1 MANPITSRI
10 RSSGIMIIIL
20 SLVTG
25 CSLTPSWIFDR
36 SKVGDGAP
44 SRQLNPSQILDAV
57 PKAEPRSRSG
67 NPSSYT
73 VLGRTYYVMNDS
85 HGYKERGIASW
96 YGTKFHG
103 QRTSSGETYNMY
115 AMTAAHKTLPL
126 PTYVRVIN
134 LQNGRAAVVKVND
147 RGPFHDNRLIDLSYA
162 AATKLGI
169 NGTGTGLVEVQAL
182 DPNQGIP
189 TPTRNNIAIRE
200 DATLFLQV
208 GAFIARNKAERL
220 LERLR
225 GPMNNQ
231 VRIQMAVNYTQTIY
245 RVQVGPMQTI
255 DQTDA
260 ASMQLAQLGIR
271 DMHLIVE

>member
-1 MANPITSRI
+1 MDNYSVSWI
-10 RSSGIMIIIL
+10 RPFFIIVVIFL
-20 SLVTG
+20 ITG
-25 CSLTPSWIFDR
+25 CTLTPSWIFDR

-44 SRQLNPSQILDAV
+44 SGGMDISKIQNAV

-73 VLGRTYYVMNDS
+73 VLGRTYHVMSDS
-85 HGYKERGIASW
+85 RGYKERGVASW

-103 QRTSSGETYNMY
+103 KRTSSGETYNMY

-134 LQNGRAAVVKVND
+134 LKNGREAIVKVND
-147 RGPFHDNRLIDLSYA
+147 RGPFHDNRVIDLSYA

-169 NGTGTGLVEVQAL
+169 TGTGTGLVEVQAL
-182 DPNQGIP
+182 DPAMGVP
-189 TPTRNNIAIRE
+189 RPTRNNITIRG

-208 GAFIARNKAERL
+208 GAFIDRNNAERL
-220 LERLR
+220 MERLR
-225 GPMNNQ
+225 GPMNNK
-231 VRIQMAVNYTQTIY
+231 VRIQMAVNFAQTVY
-245 RVQVGPMQTI
+245 RVQVGPMYTI
-255 DQTDA
+255 DQADNT
-260 ASMQLAQLGIR
+260 SMQLAQLGIR

>member
-1 MANPITSRI
+1 MDNRIEPRI
-10 RSSGIMIIIL
+10 RFSIVIIL
-20 SLVTG
+20 ASLVTG

-44 SRQLNPSQILDAV
+44 SGGVDMSRIQDAI

-73 VLGRTYYVMNDS
+73 VLGRTYHVMGDS
-85 HGYKERGIASW
+85 GGYTERGVASW

-103 QRTSSGETYNMY
+103 QRTSSGETYDMY

-134 LQNGRAAVVKVND
+134 LQNGREAVVKVND

-169 NGTGTGLVEVQAL
+169 TGTGTGLVEVQAL
-182 DPNQGIP
+182 DPAKGMP
-189 TPTRNNIAIRE
+189 RPTRNNIAIKG

-208 GAFIARNKAERL
+208 GAFVDRSNAERL
-220 LERLR
+220 MRRLSS
-225 GPMNNQ
+225 PMRNQ
-231 VRIQMAVNYTQTIY
+231 VRIQTVPSYNQILY
-245 RVQVGPMQTI
+245 RVQVGPMYSI
-255 DQTDA
+255 DQADST
-260 ASMQLAQLGIR
+260 SMQLAQLGIR
-271 DMHLIVE
+271 DMHLIIE

>member
-1 MANPITSRI
+1 MDNRSKTWI
-10 RSSGIMIIIL
+10 RSSIATIL
-20 SLVTG
+20 ASLITG
-25 CSLTPSWIFDR
+25 CTLTPSWIFDR

-44 SRQLNPSQILDAV
+44 AGGMNISQIRDAV

-73 VLGRTYYVMNDS
+73 VLGKTYHVMSNS
-85 HGYKERGIASW
+85 HGYKEQGVASW

-103 QRTSSGETYNMY
+103 QRTSSGETYDMY
-115 AMTAAHKTLPL
+115 AMTAAHTTLPL

-134 LQNGRAAVVKVND
+134 LQNGREAIVKVND

-169 NGTGTGLVEVQAL
+169 TATGTGLVEVQAL
-182 DPNQGIP
+182 DPTKGMP
-189 TPTRNNIAIRE
+189 RPTRNNLALKG

-208 GAFIARNKAERL
+208 GAFIDRNNAEKL

-225 GPMNNQ
+225 GPMNNK
-231 VRIQMAVNYTQTIY
+231 VRIQMAVNYAQTIY
-245 RVQVGPMQTI
+245 RVQIGPMSTI
-255 DQTDA
+255 DQADT

-271 DMHLIVE
+271 DMHLIIE

>member
-1 MANPITSRI
+1 MNWI
-10 RSSGIMIIIL
+10 RPVVTTIVISIL
-20 SLVTG
+20 TG
-25 CSLTPSWIFDR
+25 CTLTPSWIFDR
-36 SKVGDGAP
+36 SKEGDGAP
-44 SRQLNPSQILDAV
+44 AGGIDMSKIQDAV
-57 PKAEPRSRSG
+57 PKPEPRSRSG

-73 VLGRTYYVMNDS
+73 VLGRTYHVMSDS
-85 HGYKERGIASW
+85 RGYKEQGIASW

-103 QRTSSGETYNMY
+103 KRTSSGETYNMY

-134 LQNGRAAVVKVND
+134 LQNGREAIVKVND
-147 RGPFHDNRLIDLSYA
+147 RGPIHDNRLIDLSYA

-169 NGTGTGLVEVQAL
+169 TGTGTGLVEVQSL
-182 DPNQGIP
+182 DPTKGMPI
-189 TPTRNNIAIRE
+189 PTRNNIAIKS
-200 DATLFLQV
+200 DAIMFLQV
-208 GAFIARNKAERL
+208 GAFIDRNNAEAL
-220 LERLR
+220 MERLR

-245 RVQVGPMQTI
+245 RVQIGPMHTI
-255 DQTDA
+255 DQTDT

>member
-73 VLGRTYYVMNDS
+73 VLGRTYHVMS
-85 HGYKERGIASW
+85 SSSGYKERGVASW

-208 GAFIARNKAERL
+208 GAFIDRNNAERL